1 MYTKVNQQLIIKRL
15 AAWTTLDALH
25 QRIFILLAI
34 I

>member
-25 QRIFILLAI
+25 QRIFFYSN
-34 I
+34 